1 MAQAADVAEALVAY
15 DADLAE
21 RVLELLRAEAGD
33 EGGSTTTREW
43 KSGFGGRERVR
54 ALEAEL
60 RARLAAR

>member
-1 MAQAADVAEALVAY
+1 MSQASDLAHALVEY

-21 RVLELLRAEAGD
+21 RVLELLRSEPDD

-60 RARLAAR
+60 RARLGAR